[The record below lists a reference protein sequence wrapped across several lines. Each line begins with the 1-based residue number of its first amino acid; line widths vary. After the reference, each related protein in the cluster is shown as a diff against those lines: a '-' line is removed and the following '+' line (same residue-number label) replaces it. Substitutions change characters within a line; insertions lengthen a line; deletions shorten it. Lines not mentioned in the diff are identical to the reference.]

1 MTGMYN
7 VLEKIRKEEPL
18 TDKDRKIHDQGLVSV
33 LRQIHDE
40 IDAATLEAYGW
51 PDLSLPALSQSKRS
65 NGEELNGRA
74 SPAQRDKPSPLADRL
89 AAGNE
94 SAEALEQQ
102 ILQRLV
108 DLNHERA
115 AEEAQGK
122 IRWLRPEY
130 QDPES
135 EKSEDRSLESE
146 KQTELPGTETP
157 QVSGLKPPPSTKL
170 PWPKDL
176 PARVSLIQRLGLKT
190 EEEILPTLEGRAT
203 AKRKK
208 EVREILDTL
217 EVLGWR

>member
-18 TDKDRKIHDQGLVSV
+18 TDKDRRIHDQGLISV
-33 LRQIHDE
+33 LRQIHDK

-51 PDLSLPALSQSKRS
+51 PDLSLS
-65 NGEELNGRA
+65 NG
-74 SPAQRDKPSPLADRL
+74 ADRANKMPIADSL
-89 AAGNE
+89 GAGDE
-94 SAEALEQQ
+94 VLEQD

-108 DLNHERA
+108 DINHERA
-115 AEEAQGK
+115 AEETEGK

-130 QDPES
+130 QDPDYQAS
-135 EKSEDRSLESE
+135 TSSASLREKSE
-146 KQTELPGTETP
+146 KQTELPVNQPEITL
-157 QVSGLKPPPSTKL
+157 QVSGLRPPPSTAL
-170 PWPKDL
+170 PWPADL

-208 EVREILDTL
+208 EVREILETL

>member
-18 TDKDRKIHDQGLVSV
+18 TDKDRRIHDQGLVSV
-33 LRQIHDE
+33 LRQIHDK

-51 PDLSLPALSQSKRS
+51 PDLSLS
-65 NGEELNGRA
+65 NG
-74 SPAQRDKPSPLADRL
+74 ADRANKMPIADSL
-89 AAGNE
+89 AAGDE
-94 SAEALEQQ
+94 VLEQD

-130 QDPES
+130 QDPDYQAS
-135 EKSEDRSLESE
+135 TPSTSSGQASSASLREKSE
-146 KQTELPGTETP
+146 KQTELAVHQSGTGKPG
-157 QVSGLKPPPSTKL
+157 LARL
-170 PWPKDL
+170 PWPADL

-203 AKRKK
+203 AKRKN
-208 EVREILDTL
+208 EVREILETL
-217 EVLGWR
+217 EVLGWG